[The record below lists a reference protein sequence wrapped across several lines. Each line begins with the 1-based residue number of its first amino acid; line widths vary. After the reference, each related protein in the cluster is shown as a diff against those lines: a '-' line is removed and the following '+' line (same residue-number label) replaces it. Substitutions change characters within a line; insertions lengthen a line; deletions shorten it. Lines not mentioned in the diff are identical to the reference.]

1 MKQTARGRVPTCGV
15 QAPAELGDRRC
26 SMAFGIGGHTLMEQ
40 GLTPLGLPV
49 PIHQFYDA
57 ELKTWR
63 RWVRMPHERVLSN
76 RDAQERGEAEE
87 GR

>member
-15 QAPAELGDRRC
+15 QAPAELGNRQC
-26 SMAFGIGGHTLMEQ
+26 SMAFGIGGHTMMKQ
-40 GLTPLGLPV
+40 SLTPLGLPV

-63 RWVRMPHERVLSN
+63 RWVRIPNERVLSN
-76 RDAQERGEAEE
+76 RDAQSWAEDGE
-87 GR
+87 